1 MKINKDLIKLYV
13 RVFFREFKKSLKV
26 SSYQDVTVLLNC
38 SVIMATLLLAILL
51 FLLMCKTVILW
62 IF

>member
-1 MKINKDLIKLYV
+1 MTKEDLIKLYV

-51 FLLMCKTVILW
+51 FLLMCKTVIL
-62 IF
+62 